1 MVFQN
6 NFIYFQEQYT
16 EHLLVALARFYG
28 SSHYKLENW
37 CRHYFLPLM
46 RELKLKCVSPMQLWS
61 IVIVPSEDIFIDR
74 V

>member
-37 CRHYFLPLM
+37 CRHYFFATNERTQVEMCFTHAALEYCYSSL
-46 RELKLKCVSPMQLWS
+46 
-61 IVIVPSEDIFIDR
+61 
-74 V
+74 